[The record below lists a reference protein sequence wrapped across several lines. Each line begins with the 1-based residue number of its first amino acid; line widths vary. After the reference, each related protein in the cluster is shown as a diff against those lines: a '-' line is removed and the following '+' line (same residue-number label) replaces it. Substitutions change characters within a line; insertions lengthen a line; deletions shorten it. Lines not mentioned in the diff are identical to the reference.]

1 MYHDIHLLLGWI
13 AGLLSLSAF
22 IAYYITIVNGKTIPN
37 KATWLI
43 LTVVGVLVSTSYY
56 SVGAKETIWVSVS
69 YVIGPLI
76 AFLLSIKYGESNW
89 TILDKI
95 CLSTS
100 VASLFIW
107 WFSESAITVL
117 LINILIDF
125 LGIIPTIRK
134 SYVRPETENYMP
146 WLITTVASF
155 LNILAIQDWLF
166 SIYIYPIYM
175 VIFNTIITIPLFI
188 FKFRTFFK

>member
-13 AGLLSLSAF
+13 AGLLSFSAF